1 LNQISELSKIY
12 RHHIGAPWQPTL
24 AGAQRV
30 MMVVYAKERE
40 RALRTRIVEFEQ
52 ATHDEGHNWEQI
64 DATGWFAEWMASHEY
79 RDTYFEHPE
88 LLESALRSDFRDF
101 AVQRFT
107 RTLDAADDNT
117 VVALVG
123 AASLYGFM
131 RVSDLIHSVES
142 QIRGRLAVFFPGSKN
157 DNNYRLLDAR
167 DGWSYLALPITLH
180 GEWIP

>member
-1 LNQISELSKIY
+1 MNQISELSKIY
-12 RHHIGAPWQPTL
+12 RHHVGAPWQPTL

-40 RALRTRIVEFEQ
+40 RALRTRIVEFEH
-52 ATHDEGHNWEQI
+52 ATRDEGHNWEQI
-64 DATGWFAEWMASHEY
+64 DATSWFGEWMGSHEY
-79 RDTYFEHPE
+79 RDTYFENPE
-88 LLESALRSDFRDF
+88 LLEGALRSDFRNF
-101 AVQRFT
+101 AVQRLT

-142 QIRGRLAVFFPGSKN
+142 RIRGRLAVFFPGSKN